1 MRLRPRTPGPLLVL
15 IGVALVL
22 WAIEESGVCFNA
34 SPSLPV
40 GFYRLVDAPIERGT
54 LVAACLPEHHG
65 LLGGERGYLHRG
77 LCPGG
82 VAPVVKRVAAVAGD
96 KVQVGDEGV
105 FVNGSFL
112 EEPAPPTDT
121 QGRRLAAWPPGLV
134 QIAREELWLYSRRPN
149 SWDSRFFGPVRR
161 SAVLGI
167 ARPIWTS
174 AGDTADARGE
184 PESRP

>member
-1 MRLRPRTPGPLLVL
+1 MRLRPRTPAPLLVL
-15 IGVALVL
+15 IGAALVL
-22 WAIEESGVCFNA
+22 WAIEASGVRFNA

-54 LVAACLPEHHG
+54 LVAACLPEPYG
-65 LLGGERGYLHRG
+65 RLGRERGYLHRG

-121 QGRRLAAWPPGLV
+121 QGRPLSSWPLGVAQLTP
-134 QIAREELWLYSRRPN
+134 EELWLYSRRPN

-167 ARPIWTS
+167 ARPIWMS
-174 AGDTADARGE
+174 AGDTADARRE
-184 PESRP
+184 PKSRP